1 MSNQLVTVPQTN
13 GLATYNVEEA
23 KHRYNALVEYVQK
36 LMVSDRDYG
45 KIPGSDKPTLLK
57 PGAEKLRSFFGFRAP
72 IELIEKTEDWDKGF
86 FHYIYRCNAY
96 EGDSLIASCEASA
109 NSKETKYRYRN
120 VMEWEATEDDKKNA
134 VKIVTKQKKNG
145 MGSFKI
151 YKLENTEPFDLVN
164 TLQKMAQKRA
174 FVGAVLLAANA
185 SEFFTQDIEDLDYVD
200 AEFTPVQPVQPTHP
214 VQPTRPAQPAPA
226 NNGHKTVGKEV
237 TETADFNRPYA
248 PEVLKTGIEKKVTR
262 LGEFKASDKQIG
274 LLASML
280 DKCFAGETNS
290 SDLRHAVQ
298 EYLTGYKSSKEM
310 PGAYVKVLLDWLD
323 AKQDDGGDYTPSA
336 MAIKEAQAIRRQSL
350 LDAGQM
356 DLLATAE
363 SGTQN

>member
-1 MSNQLVTVPQTN
+1 MTDQLAIVPQKHSVISNFDELAKAAGAMSKSGFFADSRDQAQAIVKIMAGQEMGFGAFASMTGIHIIQGKPTIGANLMASAVKGSGKYDYRILALNETVAEIEFFQQGKSIGISKFTMDDAKKAGITGKDNWQKFARNMLFSRAMSNGVRWYCPDVFN
-13 GLATYNVEEA
+13 GSAVYTPDEL
-23 KHRYNALVEYVQK
+23 
-36 LMVSDRDYG
+36 
-45 KIPGSDKPTLLK
+45 
-57 PGAEKLRSFFGFRAP
+57 GAEV
-72 IELIEKTEDWDKGF
+72 D
-86 FHYIYRCNAY
+86 
-96 EGDSLIASCEASA
+96 GDG
-109 NSKETKYRYRN
+109 N
-120 VMEWEATEDDKKNA
+120 V
-134 VKIVTKQKKNG
+134 ING
-145 MGSFKI
+145 SWK
-151 YKLENTEPFDLVN
+151 
-164 TLQKMAQKRA
+164 
-174 FVGAVLLAANA
+174 
-185 SEFFTQDIEDLDYVD
+185 D
-200 AEFTPVQPVQPTHP
+200 AEPE
-214 VQPTRPAQPAPA
+214 APA

-298 EYLTGYKSSKEM
+298 EYLTGYKSSKDM

-323 AKQDDGGDYTPSA
+323 AKQDEGGDYTPSA

-363 SGTQN
+363 S